1 MMDEGEL
8 MRDNLGSI
16 QHTTATAVGGVEK
29 ANDKVS
35 LINFH
40 LFGVDL
46 IINRPIRALSVCL

>member
-29 ANDKVS
+29 ANDKGF
-35 LINFH
+35 IDKFP
-40 LFGVDL
+40 
-46 IINRPIRALSVCL
+46 PIRRRFDN